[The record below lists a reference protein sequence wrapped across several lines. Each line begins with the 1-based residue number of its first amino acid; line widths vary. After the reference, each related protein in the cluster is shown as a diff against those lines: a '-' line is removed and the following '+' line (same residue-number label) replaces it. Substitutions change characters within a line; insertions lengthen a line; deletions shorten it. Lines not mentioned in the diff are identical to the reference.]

1 MTHKRHAA
9 RGLDSFTASDDRD
22 CMVPCRLMSCNT
34 LTRALVV
41 AVLVS
46 HLVVPRHS
54 SRAEA
59 AASGSDVPKT
69 LSPEATSAL
78 AALYSPVA
86 LSSGAGLAACRVA
99 GGAPESYNFCRGR
112 YVSSLS
118 DVRGCCCGQLIHCY
132 TLLWPAHAL
141 LHTGLPAHALLH
153 AVVAGPCIATHWFAS
168 PCIATHWFASPCI
181 DTHWFASP
189 CIATLVCQPMRC
201 YTLL

>member
-1 MTHKRHAA
+1 MTHKRHTA
-9 RGLDSFTASDDRD
+9 RGLDSFTARD

-59 AASGSDVPKT
+59 AATGSDVPKT

-112 YVSSLS
+112 CVSSLRMFVAVVVAS
-118 DVRGCCCGQLIHCY
+118 SSIATRWCGQPMHRY
-132 TLLWPAHAL
+132 TLVCQPVHCCTLVWPAHAL
-141 LHTGLPAHALLH
+141 LHTGLPA
-153 AVVAGPCIATHWFAS
+153 TH
-168 PCIATHWFASPCI
+168 CCG
-181 DTHWFASP
+181 
-189 CIATLVCQPMRC
+189 QPMYC
-201 YTLL
+201 YTLV